1 MHGTYPSYVSYQ
13 TGLRTPIGPATSPT
27 RRRSPG
33 PRAASTSSPG
43 APAGWTCSPPT
54 LRDYPVNR
62 ILSSSALRCLQTVEP
77 LAQRRDLPV
86 ETTET
91 LAVHADPAALLAL
104 LSDPAAAETV
114 LCGHGELIGVVLKR
128 LLAPS
133 PNGDSPTRPKGS
145 TWVLETDGSRLLRS
159 RFLPP
164 LRLQDTEAGYY

>member
-1 MHGTYPSYVSYQ
+1 MPYLVRHAHAGDKRAWAGPD
-13 TGLRTPIGPATSPT
+13 GLRPLSVSGRGEAHGLLTQ
-27 RRRSPG
+27 
-33 PRAASTSSPG
+33 
-43 APAGWTCSPPT
+43 

-62 ILSSSALRCLQTVEP
+62 ILSSPALRCLQTVEP
-77 LAQRRDLPV
+77 LAQRRGLPV

-114 LCGHGELIGVVLKR
+114 LCGHGELIGAVLKR

-133 PNGDSPTRPKGS
+133 PNGDSPTWPKGS
-145 TWVLETDGSRLLRS
+145 TWVLETDGGQLLRS

-164 LRLQDTEAGYY
+164 LRLQDTEVGDY